1 MSSIT
6 NLVTNAALN
15 VKTNGVKGEILNITN
30 FATTDALATVEKK
43 ITDFSDFVKKED
55 YDVQV

>member
-6 NLVTNAALN
+6 NLVTNAVLN
-15 VKTNGVKGEILNITN
+15 AKTNRVKGEILNISN

>member
-15 VKTNGVKGEILNITN
+15 AKINGVKGEILITN

>member
-15 VKTNGVKGEILNITN
+15 AKTNGVKGEILNITN

-43 ITDFSDFVKKED
+43 ITDFSDFVK
-55 YDVQV
+55 

>member
-6 NLVTNAALN
+6 NLVPNAALN
-15 VKTNGVKGEILNITN
+15 AKINGVKGEILNITN

>member
-1 MSSIT
+1 M
-6 NLVTNAALN
+6 LKQMGLKAKYL
-15 VKTNGVKGEILNITN
+15 ILLT
-30 FATTDALATVEKK
+30 LATVEKK

>member
-15 VKTNGVKGEILNITN
+15 AKKNGVKGEILNITN
-30 FATTDALATVEKK
+30 FATNDALATVEKK

>member
-15 VKTNGVKGEILNITN
+15 AKINGVKGEILNITN
-30 FATTDALATVEKK
+30 FATTDALATIEKK

>member
-15 VKTNGVKGEILNITN
+15 AKTNGVKGEILNITN
-30 FATTDALATVEKK
+30 FVTTDALATVEKK

>member
-15 VKTNGVKGEILNITN
+15 AKINGVKGEILNITN

-43 ITDFSDFVKKED
+43 TTDFSDFVKKED

>member
-6 NLVTNAALN
+6 NLVTNGALN
-15 VKTNGVKGEILNITN
+15 AKTNGVEGEILNITN
-30 FATTDALATVEKK
+30 FATTDALASIEKK